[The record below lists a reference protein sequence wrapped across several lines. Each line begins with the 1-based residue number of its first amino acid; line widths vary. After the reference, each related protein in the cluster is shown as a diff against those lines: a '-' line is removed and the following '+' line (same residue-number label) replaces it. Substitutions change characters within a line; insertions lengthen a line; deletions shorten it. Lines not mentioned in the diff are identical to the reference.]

1 MEVWVHARTRACVLV
16 HVWMCTVGTDLSDVI
31 CSLKTCQINQM
42 MDEKYL
48 YNSMQH
54 FLFPSLPSDKSGF
67 RINMSDK
74 SELTVYA
81 CVCVCACERACVCV
95 CACVRVCRCVLPVVY
110 FCYVVITVVAYHS
123 PLLNVPFLQ
132 HMQRKS
138 LSTVEILHYSRH
150 TLLLLP
156 HVCVL
161 TSAHVS
167 RHVFVFSSKLNH
179 VDHRCWEAFVQNHF
193 SIHSCETNTF
203 YTRHTVSIPFYISF
217 VLFVIFRTYI
227 ILYCSYCSGTHRNAY

>member
-1 MEVWVHARTRACVLV
+1 MEVWVHAHTRACVLV

-95 CACVRVCRCVLPVVY
+95 CVCVRACLRMCVVSGVLLLH
-110 FCYVVITVVAYHS
+110 CDHCCCIS
-123 PLLNVPFLQ
+123 QSSLNVPFLQ

-138 LSTVEILHYSRH
+138 LSNSWDPSLFKTYSSVVA
-150 TLLLLP
+150 P
-156 HVCVL
+156 CMCFQICSCF
-161 TSAHVS
+161 TSCLC
-167 RHVFVFSSKLNH
+167 F
-179 VDHRCWEAFVQNHF
+179 Q
-193 SIHSCETNTF
+193 
-203 YTRHTVSIPFYISF
+203 
-217 VLFVIFRTYI
+217 
-227 ILYCSYCSGTHRNAY
+227 